1 MRTKTNNIMKKANVL
16 KNNLQFYISHN
27 EVVYQVNDELMEVAN
42 EKEEM
47 NRITLLNY
55 LNATSTIEV
64 FCKDHRFVKESFQDL
79 NDWSQKD
86 DVLFFLQTKGVLICV
101 TRKEALVN
109 ELIAE

>member
-64 FCKDHRFVKESFQDL
+64 FCKCSILSSNKRCSYMRNKKRSIG
-79 NDWSQKD
+79 K
-86 DVLFFLQTKGVLICV
+86 
-101 TRKEALVN
+101 
-109 ELIAE
+109 